1 MKKSKRKKN
10 KIERKIFHSGKLNE
24 MKNAIQIHKNV
35 PLYNI
40 FFENS
45 IKNDINS
52 YCDIN
57 IYNVDNIDTNKY
69 QFKNDIIQKINRKT
83 KKPNVLLSC
92 KKIIILPDSKQKK
105 IILNMFEGYRKAY
118 NLTLKFIK
126 TREYRRKKYLLNK
139 NIENEHIEN
148 ENIES
153 ENIET
158 EHIETEHIEIEH
170 IESENIETKHIESE
184 NIESENVESEHVET
198 KHIESENSKKTKEEK
213 KKELLEKV
221 DKLRKNNN
229 LITDFSII
237 RTYFIKNELKYLAKK
252 YKTPVHTLAY
262 AVKLACASYKSAL
275 TNLRN
280 GNIRYFNVRYLKQN
294 KNSHIMDIEKTAF
307 SNNSFFSTIL
317 GKYIKTKPLYNGVLF
332 NFKSVKN
339 DSKLHYNKKT
349 KRFTLLVPEEY
360 TEHYNKKLK
369 LYEETKDITIDKT
382 LKQRNIN
389 KPKNKLLIKKEKYIS
404 IDPGLRT
411 FLNCISNDKYI
422 EIGKN
427 MRDNYYKLFKKIDDI
442 EKSEY
447 FKDKNKINN
456 KKTYNIKTKIKR
468 TNKCRNKKENK
479 LYRFYNKININENL
493 DINEKTKLINKCTE
507 NLKHKLK
514 NKIHK
519 RIINI
524 TSDIHW
530 KIINYLTNHYNH
542 ISIGKWSTK
551 SIIKNDKSIL
561 NSYNKRF
568 AQSLSFYT
576 LLQRLEFKCRARNI
590 SLRIQDEYYTSK
602 VCTNC
607 TYKND
612 MLGGN
617 EIFNCPSCNISIK
630 RDYNGAR
637 NIMLKS
643 LL

>member
-1 MKKSKRKKN
+1 MKRSKKKKN
-10 KIERKIFHSGKLNE
+10 KIEKDIFHTAKLNE
-24 MKNAIQIHKNV
+24 MKNAIKKHKNV

-40 FFENS
+40 FFDNS

-52 YCDIN
+52 HCDIN
-57 IYNVDNIDTNKY
+57 IYDIDNIDTNKY
-69 QFKNDIIQKINRKT
+69 QFKNDIVQKINRKT
-83 KKPNVLLSC
+83 KKPTVLLSC
-92 KKIIILPDSKQKK
+92 KKIIILPDSNQKK

-126 TREYRRKKYLLNK
+126 TREYRRKKSLLNK
-139 NIENEHIEN
+139 NIENET
-148 ENIES
+148 ENIQNEH
-153 ENIET
+153 IET
-158 EHIETEHIEIEH
+158 EHIETE
-170 IESENIETKHIESE
+170 NVET
-184 NIESENVESEHVET
+184 ENVESENL
-198 KHIESENSKKTKEEK
+198 ESENIQNENIENENIQNENLESENLEKTKEEK

-252 YKTPVHTLAY
+252 YKTPVHTLSY

-294 KNSHIMDIEKTAF
+294 KNSYIMDIEKTAF
-307 SNNSFFSTIL
+307 SNNSFFTTIL
-317 GKYIKTKPLYNGVLF
+317 GKYMKTKPLYNGTLF
-332 NFKSVKN
+332 DFKNIKN

-360 TEHYNKKLK
+360 KEHYNKKLK
-369 LYEETKDITIDKT
+369 LYEETKDIIIDKT

-389 KPKNKLLIKKEKYIS
+389 KPKDKILIKKEEYIS

-411 FLNCISNDKYI
+411 FLNCISNNKYI

-442 EKSEY
+442 EKGEY
-447 FKDKNKINN
+447 LKDKNKIIN
-456 KKTYNIKTKIKR
+456 KNPNNIKTKIKK
-468 TNKCRNKKENK
+468 TNKYRNKKDNK

-493 DINEKTKLINKCTE
+493 DINEKTNLIDKYSEKLKQ
-507 NLKHKLK
+507 KLK

-519 RIINI
+519 KITNI
-524 TSDIHW
+524 TTDIHW

-576 LLQRLEFKCRARNI
+576 LLKKLEFKCRARNI

-617 EIFNCPSCNISIK
+617 EMYNCPSCNISIK

>member
-1 MKKSKRKKN
+1 MKKSKKKKN
-10 KIERKIFHSGKLNE
+10 KIEKEIFHSGKLNE
-24 MKNAIQIHKNV
+24 MKNAIKKHKNV

-40 FFENS
+40 FFDNN

-52 YCDIN
+52 HCDIN
-57 IYNVDNIDTNKY
+57 IYDIDNIDINKY
-69 QFKNDIIQKINRKT
+69 QFKNDIVQKINRKT
-83 KKPNVLLSC
+83 KKPNILLSC
-92 KKIIILPDSKQKK
+92 KKIIILPDSNQKK

-126 TREYRRKKYLLNK
+126 TREYRRKKSLLNK
-139 NIENEHIEN
+139 NIENENIDIENIEN
-148 ENIES
+148 ENIEN
-153 ENIET
+153 ENIE
-158 EHIETEHIEIEH
+158 
-170 IESENIETKHIESE
+170 
-184 NIESENVESEHVET
+184 
-198 KHIESENSKKTKEEK
+198 KTKEDK

-221 DKLRKNNN
+221 NKLRNNNN
-229 LITDFSII
+229 LITNFSII

-252 YKTPVHTLAY
+252 YKTPVHTLSY

-294 KNSHIMDIEKTAF
+294 KNSYIMDIEKTAF
-307 SNNSFFSTIL
+307 SNTSFFSTIL
-317 GKYIKTKPLYNGVLF
+317 GKYMKTKPLYNGKLF
-332 NFKSVKN
+332 DFKSIKN

-369 LYEETKDITIDKT
+369 LYEEMKDITINKT

-389 KPKNKLLIKKEKYIS
+389 KPKDKVLIKKEEYIS

-442 EKSEY
+442 EKTEY
-447 FKDKNKINN
+447 FKDKNKIMN

-468 TNKCRNKKENK
+468 TNKCRNKKDNK

-493 DINEKTKLINKCTE
+493 DINEKTNLINKCTE
-507 NLKHKLK
+507 KLKHKLK
-514 NKIHK
+514 NKIYK
-519 RIINI
+519 KITNI
-524 TSDIHW
+524 TTDIHW

-607 TYKND
+607 AYKND

-617 EIFNCPSCNISIK
+617 EIFNCSSCNINIK